1 MTSPTSQHEG
11 ENLLSTFTRCSEME
25 PAGEHYNCNVLN
37 ILPVT
42 TFRTIDLEGQ
52 KNSGSLFSR
61 FCVEVSVFFSGISC
75 TGICASES
83 HGPECTIGDMISLL
97 FFLVFAIGGTI
108 FWVLMIIECATK
120 ESSQGNNKL
129 IWILII
135 IFTHWIGALVYYL
148 VRRPQRIAEL
158 GA

>member
-1 MTSPTSQHEG
+1 VVGHLYKGGYTETAVHSSVDASSVCLQPERSASG
-11 ENLLSTFTRCSEME
+11 
-25 PAGEHYNCNVLN
+25 GVLN
-37 ILPVT
+37 GV
-42 TFRTIDLEGQ
+42 
-52 KNSGSLFSR
+52 
-61 FCVEVSVFFSGISC
+61 VSKP
-75 TGICASES
+75 
-83 HGPECTIGDMISLL
+83 HGTERTIGDMIGLL

-135 IFTHWIGALVYYL
+135 IFTHWIGALVYYV